1 MRELTKSDF
10 DGHLE
15 KPLSEMT
22 PKEKLVYL
30 SAQIQ
35 LKRYIDKHAK
45 KVRRG
50 KEG

>member
-22 PKEKLVYL
+22 PKEKLIFL
-30 SAQIQ
+30 SAQIE
-35 LKRYIDKHAK
+35 LKRYIDEHVK
-45 KVRRG
+45 KIP
-50 KEG
+50 KT